1 VIFSKQ
7 FTPPFTVAE
16 HEVVAVVSNIT
27 IRHVK
32 KVDGVVQDY
41 DQYANLLAL
50 KALYH
55 VVHGQGGDAVAEL
68 TKLSALFDGY
78 GFRDKAYNTS
88 GKVLDPRARFSNHS
102 VQMPWASRGW
112 GTLLHFTV

>member
-1 VIFSKQ
+1 MIFSKQ
-7 FTPPFTVAE
+7 FTPPFTVVE

-88 GKVLDPRARFSNHS
+88 GKY
-102 VQMPWASRGW
+102 
-112 GTLLHFTV
+112 